1 MSVLTGSGF
10 TVSLLIAELAFGDSD
25 LAQRIKVAVLAGS
38 LIAATLAALLLRR
51 RVRVRAD

>member
-25 LAQRIKVAVLAGS
+25 LAQPIKVAVLAGS